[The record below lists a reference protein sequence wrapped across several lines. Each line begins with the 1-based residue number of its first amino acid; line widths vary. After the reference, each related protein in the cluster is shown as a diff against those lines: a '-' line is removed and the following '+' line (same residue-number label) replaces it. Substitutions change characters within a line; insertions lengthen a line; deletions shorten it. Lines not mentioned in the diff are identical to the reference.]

1 MDLHMSGSVAI
12 VTGASKG
19 IGLAI
24 TRALVEEGATVVA
37 GARSSGP
44 DLPALENQGRVVF
57 VPVGTSRRRPDP
69 SSWSLAPPTSAGSA
83 LRLTTPAQSPL
94 DRVDSPASPMRTGI
108 TPSPSP

>member
-37 GARSSGP
+37 E
-44 DLPALENQGRVVF
+44 PAHPAPTFPHSRTRAALSLC
-57 VPVGTSRRRPDP
+57 PSTSRRRPDP
-69 SSWSLAPPTSAGSA
+69 SSWSLAPPTSAGS
-83 LRLTTPAQSPL
+83 TF
-94 DRVDSPASPMRTGI
+94 
-108 TPSPSP
+108 